1 MIICVFCL
9 HFIPVRKLHQN
20 SSPERLVQGYCYERY
35 SCFKR
40 SVEEYLGAQI
50 PEISLPFTALNSYSY
65 DEDRHSPGTRHYLS
79 YRVSTTTE
87 KLQIRK
93 VEEFLIK
100 S

>member
-1 MIICVFCL
+1 MKHI
-9 HFIPVRKLHQN
+9 
-20 SSPERLVQGYCYERY
+20 LVSNVLLKNIWVPKYQKFPHLLQL
-35 SCFKR
+35 STVIAMMK
-40 SVEEYLGAQI
+40 I
-50 PEISLPFTALNSYSY
+50 
-65 DEDRHSPGTRHYLS
+65 DRHSPGTRHRLS